1 MASKI
6 HSPCAGNDGWS
17 TTLWWDDA
25 VVVFVLALA
34 IPIDVS
40 AVLRKCLFFIFFFI
54 LPWLE
59 KMREKEREVLILDQ
73 SVMPESELMYGLY
86 RLKISRGF

>member
-25 VVVFVLALA
+25 VVVFVLALI

-40 AVLRKCLFFIFFFI
+40 AVLRKCFFFSFPFI

-59 KMREKEREVLILDQ
+59 KMREREMLILDQ
-73 SVMPESELMYGLY
+73 SVMPESELMCGLY

>member
-40 AVLRKCLFFIFFFI
+40 AVLREFSFLF
-54 LPWLE
+54 LL
-59 KMREKEREVLILDQ
+59 
-73 SVMPESELMYGLY
+73 SHHGL
-86 RLKISRGF
+86 RR

>member
-25 VVVFVLALA
+25 VVVFVLALI

-40 AVLRKCLFFIFFFI
+40 AVLRECFFFRSFPFI
-54 LPWLE
+54 SPWLE
-59 KMREKEREVLILDQ
+59 KMRERECV
-73 SVMPESELMYGLY
+73 
-86 RLKISRGF
+86 

>member
-25 VVVFVLALA
+25 VVVFVLALI

-40 AVLRKCLFFIFFFI
+40 AVLREFSFLF
-54 LPWLE
+54 
-59 KMREKEREVLILDQ
+59 
-73 SVMPESELMYGLY
+73 LY
-86 RLKISRGF
+86 LTMA

>member
-40 AVLRKCLFFIFFFI
+40 AVLRKCFFFSFFF
-54 LPWLE
+54 LLFYHDL
-59 KMREKEREVLILDQ
+59 RRRERER
-73 SVMPESELMYGLY
+73 E
-86 RLKISRGF
+86 RC

>member
-40 AVLRKCLFFIFFFI
+40 AVLRKCFFFLSFPSI
-54 LPWLE
+54 LP
-59 KMREKEREVLILDQ
+59 
-73 SVMPESELMYGLY
+73 
-86 RLKISRGF
+86 

>member
-1 MASKI
+1 MKSIIAGLVIATVALGLRMASKI

-25 VVVFVLALA
+25 VVVFVLALI

-40 AVLRKCLFFIFFFI
+40 AVLREFSFLF
-54 LPWLE
+54 LL
-59 KMREKEREVLILDQ
+59 
-73 SVMPESELMYGLY
+73 SYHGL
-86 RLKISRGF
+86 RR

>member
-40 AVLRKCLFFIFFFI
+40 AVLREFSFLFLF
-54 LPWLE
+54 LLSYYDL
-59 KMREKEREVLILDQ
+59 RR
-73 SVMPESELMYGLY
+73 
-86 RLKISRGF
+86 